1 MVRVITRGERCD
13 QGRGRWNIRSCPV
26 SQWQDR
32 VTAMRVSAHGD
43 EMPWVRKAGPGDEAV
58 IAHLVPTALATT
70 DPRCDARAFAD
81 AMCAAHGEASVP
93 HGTSRLLVAGQPGTL
108 APAGLV
114 YFLPPVRL
122 VNTHAD
128 AGPSAQSRLA
138 RQITEVELLAVDP
151 DAQRTGLG
159 TALLRAAEQASRDH
173 GAQVL
178 LAKVAKNDFPV
189 LRWWRHRGY
198 TLAQPGQ
205 EVRLALG
212 WATVR
217 CDDGGTGHRIAVAP
231 AHPDGRVQD
240 TRSSLRVTAPP
251 ITIGSRP

>member
-1 MVRVITRGERCD
+1 M
-13 QGRGRWNIRSCPV
+13 RSCLV
-26 SQWQDR
+26 SQGQDR
-32 VTAMRVSAHGD
+32 VTAMGVPANGD

-58 IAHLVPTALATT
+58 IARLVPAALTT
-70 DPRCDARAFAD
+70 SDPRYDAREFAE

-122 VNTHAD
+122 VNAHAD

-138 RQITEVELLAVDP
+138 GQITEVELLAVDP
-151 DAQRTGLG
+151 DAQGTGLG
-159 TALLRAAEQASRDH
+159 TALLRAAEQVARDH
-173 GAQVL
+173 GAQGVL

-231 AHPDGRVQD
+231 THPDGRVQD
-240 TRSSLRVTAPP
+240 TRSGLRVTAPP
-251 ITIGSRP
+251 VTIGSRP